1 MAVQLVSN
9 GRNSYYNSE
18 NYRPQTRIV
27 RTPTIRDDE
36 DDDNSYDEIAKRRA
50 EVAHVAP
57 RRSKGSVPKAGKAYR
72 APGEG
77 GNSPVLRAAKSSK
90 PAHHAA
96 LAVPP
101 NWVEVALPKKTK
113 KKACSIR
120 LDEDLI
126 EFCKELAGARG
137 YQTVLNNIVRGF
149 KDFYRA
155 TEGEAV
161 AA

>member
-9 GRNSYYNSE
+9 GRNSYYSTSD

-27 RTPTIRDDE
+27 RTPTIHDDE
-36 DDDNSYDEIAKRRA
+36 DDESYNEIAKRRA

-57 RRSKGSVPKAGKAYR
+57 RRSKGSVPRAGKAKG
-72 APGEG
+72 PIL
-77 GNSPVLRAAKSSK
+77 PPLK
-90 PAHHAA
+90 PKATQHAA

-101 NWVEVALPKKTK
+101 NWVEVALPKRTK

-137 YQTVLNNIVRGF
+137 YQTVIGNILRGF
-149 KDFYRA
+149 KDFYSA
-155 TEGEAV
+155 SEAV